1 MRILNKNMNHADE
14 IKAKLDIVD
23 IIGEYLSL
31 KAVGSNF
38 RGLCPFHN
46 EKTPSLMVSPNKQI
60 WRCFGCGKGGDLISF
75 IMNIEGLDFIE
86 ALKFLAPRA
95 GVLIEGKTFSD
106 NSQKNRLLQIMELS
120 RKYYHFVLKSG
131 KANQEIIK
139 KIKQYLQDR
148 GLDEA
153 AIDFWQIGYSLD
165 NYDDLLNFL
174 RSKKFRDDEILAAGI
189 SFKSEKGKHFNRF
202 RDRIMFPINDISGNT
217 IAFTARI
224 NPFADSD
231 KGLGKYINSPQSII
245 YDKSRVLFAMDKAK
259 SAIREQ
265 DAVILVEGQMD
276 AISCHEAGIKNVLA
290 ISGTALTTAQLN
302 LIKRYTKNI
311 ILAFDQD
318 LAGSTATD
326 RSLAEA
332 LKAGFKLKIASFP
345 SGKDPDEIIQE
356 NPEIFKKGISEAQD
370 IMQYYIDRELK
381 GINLD
386 DLEQKNKA
394 TQKLL
399 EIIAMLYNKVEQD
412 FWLKE
417 LMALTRVDEVF
428 LREELEK
435 IIKKDEKN
443 RARASSVQKEAI
455 NNNLANFFAQ
465 EDKLTWT
472 DRLMENLLALLLKFN
487 DHFSY
492 VGHNL
497 DSSFVSGCYLEFYNY
512 SLIYYN
518 KNNKFDY
525 LGFSNFLKEEQREDL
540 IPVLEKIALFSDFYT
555 EGDEREFSSEQAKS
569 EIIKSILEIKKDYF
583 REAIKL
589 ENDKL
594 MLAEK
599 EANKNEIEVS
609 LQKIKELND
618 ELKKII

>member
-1 MRILNKNMNHADE
+1 MNHADE

>member
-1 MRILNKNMNHADE
+1 MNHADE

-46 EKTPSLMVSPNKQI
+46 EKTPSLMVSPDKQI

-131 KANQEIIK
+131 KANQEMIK

-153 AIDFWQIGYSLD
+153 AIYFWQIGYSLD

-174 RSKKFRDDEILAAGI
+174 KSKKFRDDEILAAGI

-224 NPFADSD
+224 NPFADGD

-345 SGKDPDEIIQE
+345 SGKDPDEIIHE

-417 LMALTRVDEVF
+417 LMVLTRVDEVF

-443 RARASSVQKEAI
+443 KTRTSLVKKEAI

-497 DSSFVSGCYLEFYNY
+497 DPSFVSGCYLEFYNY
-512 SLIYYN
+512 LLIYYN

-540 IPVLEKIALFSDFYT
+540 IPALEKIALFSDFYT